1 MLEDRADT
9 LKEQTRTFQKTARS
23 IRVVQKRKH
32 NRLRGFSC
40 IICLVLLVVATAPF
54 VIMYWDEIVAFLD
67 SMVPPC
73 DRFYKEERDA
83 ECEGGSGEPWGG
95 ANATEQ
101 DAGELLLEAVNASA
115 SGGDAEGGATLGE
128 TNMQH
133 DD

>member
-1 MLEDRADT
+1 MVAAAGSAGEYDDAPAINLDH
-9 LKEQTRTFQKTARS
+9 LLS
-23 IRVVQKRKH
+23 IGKISKAA
-32 NRLRGFSC
+32 
-40 IICLVLLVVATAPF
+40 VAS
-54 VIMYWDEIVAFLD
+54 VREIVAFLD

-115 SGGDAEGGATLGE
+115 SGGDAEGGAATLGE